1 MRERGLVSAGDPARI
16 QAVLAKARRGE
27 PLCVAAIGGS
37 ITAGGRATKD
47 PARRY
52 VQQVAAWFEKS
63 FPGLKIRFV
72 NAGIGATN
80 SGYGALRV
88 QRDVIAHQPD
98 LVVVE
103 YAVNDFGGGVMD
115 ESYEGVL
122 RQLLRSSPN
131 CAFIELFFMH
141 KDGKSAQEGQVALGR
156 HYGLPMLSF
165 RDAVWPELQAG
176 AITWETLYDDVVHP
190 NDAGH
195 DIASELLCGFLASA
209 LAKLPNDDRALPAFA
224 PVPAPLKGDT
234 YERCVLLRGADF
246 KPVSSNGWT
255 CATSGAWE
263 CGSAGGRFE
272 YEVAGQILLLGR
284 NIPAA
289 AKGCVELIVDGGAP
303 QPLLHDGHN
312 LPVAKGLTP
321 GLHRVAVIVR
331 PFEGGEAD
339 KVQIW
344 WGGAAGLCSIR
355 AAEALA
361 EPAGAPPGPLDA
373 QGELVVSICTKGEFR
388 APGDLKG
395 MRTLAE
401 AAHRHGFP
409 VTWIVKPFTVREAAA
424 ELREWHERFAD
435 EVAWFSEGTPLNK
448 AEAEL
453 NELRELVTWQKV
465 VSAGHT
471 KYDQSWAA
479 LYERLEIESVWGRCY
494 EQTDADHICDR
505 GSPHGFYYL
514 RPSNYKAPRV
524 EPGGVVSAPWLSNDP
539 NLIFWSGFQ
548 SSFTFDPDDPI
559 IMGFLGAGRTEYWR
573 ALVDQYGKQTRY
585 NNLVP
590 LIVQQEYA
598 SPILQQ
604 SLPPMDDLF
613 AYFKQKGIKVVPLAE
628 AVSRYKKAVGS
639 LTPPTYGVYE
649 SLGHLDIVRNPLPG
663 RHFTLELVSKPL
675 ATTDQGAPFNGY
687 YTTRW
692 DKPAG
697 KRFYYHPE
705 GKKFY
710 EHGKLFVYYDR
721 NGLIL
726 FDEGTAKPVR
736 ISSYLE
742 IPEGKTGFDVLPEMS
757 HFFDTA
763 QYIPDVE
770 VKREAAGGALMIRIA
785 IEPFRTNVA
794 AAKRLPYGV
803 MVWGDFSAY
812 RLPAG
817 LPEGAAI
824 VGDQGLFVPFVL
836 QVDNPVQWSVTL
848 RKE

>member
-1 MRERGLVSAGDPARI
+1 MRERALVSPGDPARLYS
-16 QAVLAKARRGE
+16 VLAKARRGE

-37 ITAGGRATKD
+37 ITAGGKNTKD
-47 PARRY
+47 PERRY
-52 VQQVAAWFEKS
+52 VRQVAAWFEKT
-63 FPGLKIRFV
+63 FPGLKVRFV

-98 LVVVE
+98 LVIVE

-122 RQLLRSSPN
+122 RQLLKSS
-131 CAFIELFFMH
+131 ADRAVIELFFMH

-156 HYGLPMLSF
+156 HYGLPMLGF

-176 AITWETLYDDVVHP
+176 TIKWETLYDDVVHP

-195 DIASELLCGFLASA
+195 DVASDLLRGFLGAS
-209 LAKLPNDDRALPAFA
+209 LAKLPKEDRALQVVA

-246 KPVSSNGWT
+246 KPACSNGWT
-255 CATSGAWE
+255 CEKSGVWA

-312 LPVAKGLTP
+312 LPVVKGLPT
-321 GLHRVAVIVR
+321 GSHRVTVVVR
-331 PFEGGEAD
+331 PFEGSETD

-344 WGGAAGLCSIR
+344 WGGASGLLLS
-355 AAEALA
+355 ADGLQGDT
-361 EPAGAPPGPLDA
+361 AGAPLRPLDA

-395 MRTLAE
+395 MRALAE

-424 ELREWHERFAD
+424 ELREWHDTYGD
-435 EVAWFSEGTPLNK
+435 EVAWFSEGTPLGK

-453 NELRELVTWQKV
+453 KELRGLVSWQKV

-479 LYERLEIESVWGRCY
+479 LYERLGIESVWGRCY

-524 EPGGVVSAPWLSNDP
+524 EPGGVVSVPWLSNDP

-548 SSFTFDPDDPI
+548 SSFTFDPDDLI
-559 IMGFLGAGRTEYWR
+559 FMGFLGAGRTEYWR
-573 ALVDQYGKQTRY
+573 ALVDQYSKQTRY
-585 NNLVP
+585 NKLVP

-598 SPILQQ
+598 SPILKA
-604 SLPPMDDLF
+604 SLPPLDDLF

-628 AVSRYKKAVGS
+628 AVSRYKRAVGS

-649 SLGHLDIVRNPLPG
+649 SLGHMDIVRNPLPG
-663 RHFTLELVSKPL
+663 RHFTLEQVSKPL
-675 ATTDQGAPFNGY
+675 DSTNQGAPFNGY
-687 YTTRW
+687 YTTSW
-692 DKPAG
+692 DKTAG

-721 NGLIL
+721 NGLLL
-726 FDEGTAKPVR
+726 FDEGKAKPVR

-742 IPEGKTGFDVLPEMS
+742 IPDGKTGFDVLPEMS
-757 HFFDTA
+757 HFYDTA
-763 QYIPDVE
+763 KHIPE
-770 VKREAAGGALMIRIA
+770 VAVSQIASAGGLTIRIA
-785 IEPFRTNVA
+785 IDPFRANVA

-803 MVWGDFSAY
+803 MVWGDFSDY

-817 LPEGAAI
+817 VPEGVAI

-836 QVDNPVQWSVTL
+836 DVDQPVTRDVVLS
-848 RKE
+848 REK